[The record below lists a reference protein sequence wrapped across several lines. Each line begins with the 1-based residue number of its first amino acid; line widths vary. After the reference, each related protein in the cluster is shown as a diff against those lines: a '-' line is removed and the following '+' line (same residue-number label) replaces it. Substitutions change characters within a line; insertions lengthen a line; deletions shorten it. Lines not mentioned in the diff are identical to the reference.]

1 MITRFQS
8 IVLLLLS
15 VDFALVEA
23 QCKVRVG
30 VSFANEACAQASMT
44 SALDVFGSYVFE
56 LECVPEDTTTSPND
70 ARRLRGNKALNESSR
85 PSTSRP
91 VNRRLSRLDQGAMID
106 IVNVVDGPTVMVEM
120 EETSPGSRRLHQQ
133 DDNFELANNESLPS
147 RNKQGYRVLGMTSPQ
162 ERGNKRARALQE
174 ENGSVSATYETQH
187 AAVLDPFGM
196 ECKMPFG
203 QYVTDVGRL
212 LGKYSTDPNVQECWQ
227 YVWCLVYKP

>member
-91 VNRRLSRLDQGAMID
+91 VNNVSR
-106 IVNVVDGPTVMVEM
+106 DGPTVMVEM

-227 YVWCLVYKP
+227 YVWCLVYK